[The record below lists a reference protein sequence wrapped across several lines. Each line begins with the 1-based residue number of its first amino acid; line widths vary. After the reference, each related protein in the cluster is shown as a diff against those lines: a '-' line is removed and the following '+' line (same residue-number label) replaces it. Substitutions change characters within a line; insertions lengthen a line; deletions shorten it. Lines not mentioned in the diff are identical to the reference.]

1 MKNAGFILET
11 VTTCDGT
18 KKNRIEM
25 HTTED
30 TEYVTF
36 YMNDRLIP
44 IPYDCLVCFV
54 ANHIEMP
61 KDIPPSV
68 AAIEKIIISTQKVF

>member
-1 MKNAGFILET
+1 MKNAGFILEP
-11 VTTCDGT
+11 VTAHDGS
-18 KKNRIEM
+18 KEKRIKM

-54 ANHIEMP
+54 ANNIKMP
-61 KDIPPSV
+61 KDVSPNV
-68 AAIEKIIISTQKVF
+68 AALEKIIISIQNVL